1 MRSVEDDKTI
11 SDVHAF
17 RALVVSSVDSLLDK
31 GFVWPNEQSIEDWK
45 EIYAEDCIYI
55 DEIFIRICSEVLNR
69 KIVLIPVHHKVG
81 HRQTGKIEISPKNPE
96 SRPFYM
102 LYYTECQ
109 FVSPHYQSI
118 RLAFSKLRC
127 NHCDEELSTVESLR
141 EHIIGVHGTPYQS
154 ICEVS
159 IKEVCSMS
167 DIDLEGL
174 CVCLFKGLG

>member
-1 MRSVEDDKTI
+1 MDFNTEIKKQWPVCLVGQCGVADDKTI
-11 SDVHAF
+11 LDVCAF
-17 RALVVSSVDSLLDK
+17 RELVVSSVDSLLDK
-31 GFVWPNEQSIEDWK
+31 GFVWPNEQSIEVWK

-81 HRQTGKIEISPKNPE
+81 HRQTGKIEITPKNPV

-118 RLAFSKLRC
+118 RQGF
-127 NHCDEELSTVESLR
+127 T
-141 EHIIGVHGTPYQS
+141 YY
-154 ICEVS
+154 
-159 IKEVCSMS
+159 
-167 DIDLEGL
+167 
-174 CVCLFKGLG
+174 